1 MGRQVHSA
9 GDGIHLIGNI
19 WPTMAALIVLLFGF
33 LNERVRG
40 DEIDGQQ
47 LFERPC
53 TGRTEAC
60 GSEFHHSPSRSIATS
75 IWRST

>member
-1 MGRQVHSA
+1 MGRHVHSA
-9 GDGIHLIGNI
+9 GEGVYFSRNI
-19 WPTMAALIVLLFGF
+19 WPTMATLIVLLFGF

-47 LFERPC
+47 LFERPG
-53 TGRTEAC
+53 TGRAEAC
-60 GSEFHHSPSRSIATS
+60 GSEIHQLPSRSIATS